1 MFIYSILPWS
11 ADTLLL
17 ATEGNDLQWYLP
29 RENRFEQ
36 IHTNKAQ
43 LAAEGL
49 AIDANV
55 TALHRVNDTL
65 LWAGTYQGAYLINPL
80 RGTVYNVVTGSGSRL
95 LQSSKV
101 YDILS
106 IQENGRSE
114 ERRVGKELVRK

>member
-80 RGTVYNVVTGSGSRL
+80 RGTVYNVVTGSG
-95 LQSSKV
+95 
-101 YDILS
+101 
-106 IQENGRSE
+106 RSE
-114 ERRVGKELVRK
+114 ELRVGKECGSTCRSRWSPSH

>member
-80 RGTVYNVVTGSGSRL
+80 RGTVYNVEIGRATGRDRVVQYVSLSVVVVTV
-95 LQSSKV
+95 KKK
-101 YDILS
+101 
-106 IQENGRSE
+106 
-114 ERRVGKELVRK
+114 KEK